1 MGGDVTEGP
10 RVRLTHGAGVLG
22 GVDRRLRRMSAFGYK
37 RTYNG
42 QLANVRFTPVSG
54 HSEAQER
61 LGLKKRSL
69 DVRFTPKSGHSPDI
83 RALLLSGTLCTDGG
97 PNFSANHQCGA
108 G

>member
-1 MGGDVTEGP
+1 
-10 RVRLTHGAGVLG
+10 
-22 GVDRRLRRMSAFGYK
+22 MSASGYK

-61 LGLKKRSL
+61 LGLKKRAL

-97 PNFSANHQCGA
+97 PNFSAHQKCGA

>member
-1 MGGDVTEGP
+1 
-10 RVRLTHGAGVLG
+10 
-22 GVDRRLRRMSAFGYK
+22 MSACGYK
-37 RTYNG
+37 RT
-42 QLANVRFTPVSG
+42 LWDRASNVRFTPVSG

-61 LGLKKRSL
+61 LGLKKRAL

-97 PNFSANHQCGA
+97 PIFSAHHKCGA